1 MVPDKLFG
9 VLDVKTNRL
18 VKYVLVFFLGQST
31 GIVLHGGYLES
42 RPINDN
48 SSAYGLV
55 LVYCISLLVEQDENI
70 QLRKHR
76 GWKAFGY

>member
-31 GIVLHGGYLES
+31 GIVLHVVAS
-42 RPINDN
+42 AIRINDPEI
-48 SSAYGLV
+48 ALV
-55 LVYCISLLVEQDENI
+55 NI
-70 QLRKHR
+70 
-76 GWKAFGY
+76 